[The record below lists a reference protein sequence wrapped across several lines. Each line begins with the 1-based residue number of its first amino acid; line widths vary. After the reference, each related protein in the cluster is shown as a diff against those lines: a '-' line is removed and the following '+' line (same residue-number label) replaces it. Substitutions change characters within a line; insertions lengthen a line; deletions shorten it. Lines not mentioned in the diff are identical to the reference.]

1 MISFILLASGFG
13 RRFGSNKL
21 MAEIDG
27 KQMYRHILER
37 LRCAAMEPV
46 CGHEITVVVVSQY
59 EEILDTARD
68 CGMKAVMN
76 AEAAEGISASI
87 RLGILNAPD
96 SEWYFFFTADQPYLQ
111 QATIRGFA
119 EAVAGAR
126 DTAGGLGL
134 ASRGFG
140 LVTVHAGGVPGSPT
154 AFHKRYRDDLLA
166 LRGDVGGR
174 KILKQHPEDVLW
186 YEISDREITDIDM
199 K

>member
-68 CGMKAVMN
+68 YGMKAVMN

-111 QATIRGFA
+111 EATIRGFA
-119 EAVAGAR
+119 EAVA
-126 DTAGGLGL
+126 DGGERLDL
-134 ASRGFG
+134 A
-140 LVTVHAGGVPGSPT
+140 TVHAGGMPGSPT

-174 KILKQHPEDVLW
+174 KILKQHPEDVMW
-186 YEISDREITDIDM
+186 YEVDPKEITDIDI
-199 K
+199 KA